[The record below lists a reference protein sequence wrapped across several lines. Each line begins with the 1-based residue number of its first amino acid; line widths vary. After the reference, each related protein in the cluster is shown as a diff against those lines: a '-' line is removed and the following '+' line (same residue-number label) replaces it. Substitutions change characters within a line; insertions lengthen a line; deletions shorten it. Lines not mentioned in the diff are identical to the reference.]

1 MVKTLYSILHRSLD
15 LTLIYVLR
23 DMKLFFCITIYN
35 ILIILVS
42 IKIILI
48 NFKMLNK
55 KQSIIYF
62 RLSKEIK

>member
-1 MVKTLYSILHRSLD
+1 
-15 LTLIYVLR
+15 
-23 DMKLFFCITIYN
+23 MKLFFCITIYN

>member
-1 MVKTLYSILHRSLD
+1 M
-15 LTLIYVLR
+15 
-23 DMKLFFCITIYN
+23 
-35 ILIILVS
+35 IILKIFYFNLPKIILAS

-48 NFKMLNK
+48 NYKMLIK

>member
-1 MVKTLYSILHRSLD
+1 
-15 LTLIYVLR
+15 
-23 DMKLFFCITIYN
+23 MKLFFCITIYN
-35 ILIILVS
+35 ILTILVS